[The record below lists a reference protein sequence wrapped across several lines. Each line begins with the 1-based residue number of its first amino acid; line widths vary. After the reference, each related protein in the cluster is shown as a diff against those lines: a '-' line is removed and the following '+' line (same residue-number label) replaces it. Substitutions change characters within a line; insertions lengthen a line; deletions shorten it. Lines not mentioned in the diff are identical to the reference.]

1 MNALD
6 AFHSTVH
13 SYPGGCEA
21 LAARM
26 GIVPAVLRN
35 KANPN
40 FEHNKPTLADADLV
54 MALSG
59 NHAVLHALARNHG
72 GVFVKVDSEAAASD
86 MAVLEMVAMAW
97 SASGEV
103 GQEVYSTLADG
114 IVEQHEVERVKAAA
128 YRVTLAVNQ
137 MVKRLEGMVEKK

>member
-26 GIVPAVLRN
+26 GIGHAVLRN

-59 NHAVLHALARNHG
+59 NHAVLDALARNHG
-72 GVFVKVDSEAAASD
+72 GVFVKVDDNADFSE
-86 MAVLEMVAMAW
+86 MAVLKMVVLAA
-97 SASGEV
+97 SASGDV
-103 GQEVYSTLADG
+103 GQEVYATLADG

-128 YRVTLAVNQ
+128 YRVTQAATQ
-137 MVKRLEGMVEKK
+137 IVKRLEAMVHK